1 MASIRK
7 RGDTYQIRVSVGYDI
22 HGRQI
27 MKTKTWKP
35 DPNWTTK
42 RIEKELNKAAV
53 QFEKDV
59 TTGHYVDGSIRFEE
73 FAEKWMKEY
82 AEKNLRPKTIARYH
96 ALLTRIYPAIG
107 HIKVEQ
113 VQPMHLMEFYNN
125 LGEAGIKNAAVCQPV
140 INIDAERKKQKISK
154 MELSRRSGASYSS
167 VVNAC
172 KGLNIRQESAEQIA
186 KALGLK
192 WKKSFQIIKTEEKLS
207 SSTVVQHHRLI
218 SSIMESAVKWG
229 LIIDN
234 PCRRVQ
240 TPKVVI
246 KKGVTLSSEE
256 TIRMFECLADAPEKY
271 RTAITVLVYTGLR
284 RGELSGLK
292 WSDVNFEKGILTVN
306 GGLEYLPSMG
316 LYEEAPKTE
325 NGKRSI
331 KLPASALNI
340 LKEHR
345 RMQAEDKLKL
355 GDRWQEMGY
364 IFTKWDGTPMHPDSL
379 YQWFSRFVKQ
389 NNLPPIT
396 LHSLRHT
403 NASLMIAN
411 GIDLATVS
419 KRLGHADTSITARVY
434 THAIKEADAIAAEAL
449 ENLFLQDQKVKKD
462 A

>member
-1 MASIRK
+1 M
-7 RGDTYQIRVSVGYDI
+7 
-22 HGRQI
+22 
-27 MKTKTWKP
+27 
-35 DPNWTTK
+35 
-42 RIEKELNKAAV
+42 
-53 QFEKDV
+53 
-59 TTGHYVDGSIRFEE
+59 
-73 FAEKWMKEY
+73 
-82 AEKNLRPKTIARYH
+82 
-96 ALLTRIYPAIG
+96 
-107 HIKVEQ
+107 
-113 VQPMHLMEFYNN
+113 
-125 LGEAGIKNAAVCQPV
+125 
-140 INIDAERKKQKISK
+140 
-154 MELSRRSGASYSS
+154 
-167 VVNAC
+167 
-172 KGLNIRQESAEQIA
+172 
-186 KALGLK
+186 
-192 WKKSFQIIKTEEKLS
+192 
-207 SSTVVQHHRLI
+207 
-218 SSIMESAVKWG
+218 KWG

-240 TPKVVI
+240 APKLVT

-256 TIRMFECLADAPEKY
+256 TIYLFECLADAPEKY

-284 RGELSGLK
+284 KGELCGLK

-306 GGLEYLPSMG
+306 GGLEYLSSIG

-331 KLPASALNI
+331 KLPTPALTV

-345 RMQAEDKLKL
+345 RLQAEDRLKL
-355 GDRWQEMGY
+355 GDRWQETGY

-449 ENLFLQDQKVKKD
+449 ENLFLQNQKVKKD